1 MRLTSFLLD
10 LLHPL
15 VSGSVDVDE
24 LFVALVSDNCVL
36 DLLPSSLLYFRLNLL
51 GSFSFR
57 YLTIQLGVVEL
68 LLVFGDSP
76 DEDVCR
82 K

>member
-1 MRLTSFLLD
+1 MRLTSFLFD

-15 VSGSVDVDE
+15 VRCSVDVDE
-24 LFVALVSDNCVL
+24 LFVALVGDNCVL
-36 DLLPSSLLYFRLNLL
+36 DLLPSSLLYFLLNLL
-51 GSFSFR
+51 SSFSFR
-57 YLTIQLGVVEL
+57 YLTIQLRVVEL
-68 LLVFGDSP
+68 LFVFGDSP

>member
-1 MRLTSFLLD
+1 MRLTSFLFD

-15 VSGSVDVDE
+15 VRCSVDVDE
-24 LFVALVSDNCVL
+24 LFVALVGDNCVL
-36 DLLPSSLLYFRLNLL
+36 DLLPSSLLYFLLNLL
-51 GSFSFR
+51 SSFSFR